1 MNLLMALIFFKVA
14 SPKKLSIFPVTICD
28 QQHVNDKPSN
38 FDAFVVPKLPS
49 PPVMYKPFPIFEDD
63 QPAEKAENQCLLYN
77 QNESMCTMNFNQ
89 CIETG
94 SMSTPIKMNEKRS
107 FQTIEKKENPE
118 YLTDNEFT
126 NEINQ
131 QNISPITQATDQE
144 NGDFVQMPKQ
154 LSTIMET
161 TETTSSTGLH
171 TKSTIGSPEN
181 ITNCDVPIPN
191 TNQIQTRNIE
201 KVAITKTISGR
212 EEKVTENGFPSETEN
227 MKTVSLKA
235 PLYNF
240 ADDSKLL
247 AEKSVMPSIEA
258 FSIFED
264 RTENLKAVSL
274 QEPTLTNC
282 NVTEVV
288 NKENISRLVLTE
300 SLPLSAYNNYID
312 NDTSTMKKLRTLN
325 STLSHD
331 ESTQHVSNEF
341 KNLLIQNEKP
351 TEIVAEKSDV
361 FPEIRAERGSGVG
374 ENSMLGM
381 SVLQKSKVQTQLHVK
396 DREKT
401 CLKPYENSGIQRTSD
416 QFYDTFCR
424 SPVKSQ
430 SVSHLEKTSNW
441 PMFAKQSKTVSIPPA
456 VCNNESP
463 KKPVIDIESTS
474 IRNSIDF
481 YDLFSKSPEKTGT
494 VVNKHNIVEQGL
506 HSPVVSIFKI
516 DSINSRDTT
525 QDLLK
530 LNLDDNTHPFIMGKG
545 QNLAARNNN
554 SLLHESQIKQE
565 ISLHITDRLSTYK
578 KPSLQLPV
586 NENTTTQLKKPLFA
600 EDENINT
607 WNFASNLCCA
617 QNSTFIAPLEND
629 LGNRKT
635 IQIMDCKPKA
645 IEKKK
650 SAKNVRL
657 SHIENEDV
665 FINDTP
671 VSQHKEN
678 EQESIEIKRDD
689 FSKDAE
695 SERFITI
702 ETPKDDLGVSIYG
715 TTKSYNAGLHDE
727 HWDEVNEDFDIHAD
741 TNQYLANTIDLDGTR
756 AFIHDQLLEEIVNP
770 FDKALTNALLDQIDF
785 ISYLRDIQTCSLKNK
800 ICQLTKGKTVEFG
813 NETFDIIKVIG
824 KGAYGVV
831 FS

>member
-1 MNLLMALIFFKVA
+1 
-14 SPKKLSIFPVTICD
+14 
-28 QQHVNDKPSN
+28 
-38 FDAFVVPKLPS
+38 
-49 PPVMYKPFPIFEDD
+49 
-63 QPAEKAENQCLLYN
+63 
-77 QNESMCTMNFNQ
+77 MCTMNFNQ

-94 SMSTPIKMNEKRS
+94 SMSTPIKINEKRS
-107 FQTIEKKENPE
+107 FLQTIEKKENPD

-144 NGDFVQMPKQ
+144 NGDFAQMPKQ

-181 ITNCDVPIPN
+181 ITDCDVLIPN

-212 EEKVTENGFPSETEN
+212 EEGTEIGFPLCEEKTEN

-235 PLYNF
+235 LSYNCG
-240 ADDSKLL
+240 DDSKLL

-274 QEPTLTNC
+274 QEPTFTSC
-282 NVTEVV
+282 NDNEVV

-300 SLPLSAYNNYID
+300 NLPLSAYNNYID
-312 NDTSTMKKLRTLN
+312 KDTSTMKKVRMHN
-325 STLSHD
+325 SMLPYD
-331 ESTQHVSNEF
+331 GSTQDVSNEL
-341 KNLLIQNEKP
+341 KNLSIQNEKP
-351 TEIVAEKSDV
+351 TEILLAEESVV
-361 FPEIRAERGSGVG
+361 FPESQAERGSGVG

-381 SVLQKSKVQTQLHVK
+381 SVLEKSKVQSQLHVIN
-396 DREKT
+396 REKT
-401 CLKPYENSGIQRTSD
+401 FLKPYEISGVQRTSD

-430 SVSHLEKTSNW
+430 SVSHLEKNTNW
-441 PMFAKQSKTVSIPPA
+441 PMFAKQSKAVRIPPA
-456 VCNNESP
+456 ESNNESP
-463 KKPVIDIESTS
+463 KKPVIDIKSTS
-474 IRNSIDF
+474 IRNSVDF
-481 YDLFSKSPEKTGT
+481 YDLFSKSPEKSGT

-506 HSPVVSIFKI
+506 HSPVVSLFKI
-516 DSINSRDTT
+516 DSINTRDTT

-530 LNLDDNTHPFIMGKG
+530 LNLDDNTHSFIMGKG

-565 ISLHITDRLSTYK
+565 TSLHITDRLSTYT

-586 NENTTTQLKKPLFA
+586 NEITTTQLKKPLFA
-600 EDENINT
+600 EDDNINT
-607 WNFASNLCCA
+607 WNFASNLCSA
-617 QNSTFIAPLEND
+617 QNSTFIAPLENSF
-629 LGNRKT
+629 GNRKT
-635 IQIMDCKPKA
+635 TQIIDCESGE
-645 IEKKK
+645 IEKNNT
-650 SAKNVRL
+650 AKDVRL
-657 SHIENEDV
+657 SHIVNEDV
-665 FINDTP
+665 FITDMP

-678 EQESIEIKRDD
+678 EQESIEIKRNKRSNN
-689 FSKDAE
+689 FLKDPE
-695 SERFITI
+695 SERFITTEI
-702 ETPKDDLGVSIYG
+702 PLETPKDDLGVSIYG
-715 TTKSYNAGLHDE
+715 TAKSYNAGLDDE

-741 TNQYLANTIDLDGTR
+741 TNQYLASMIDLDGTR
-756 AFIHDQLLEEIVNP
+756 AFIQDQLLEEIVNP
-770 FDKALTNALLDQIDF
+770 FDKPLTNALLDQIDF

-813 NETFDIIKVIG
+813 NETFDIIRAIG
-824 KGAYGVV
+824 KGSYGVV